1 MNTDSKIIIKRSKDI
16 NVFSK
21 HLLSVSD
28 RRGEATSNISAYADT
43 AFGSKCTRLFI
54 RSNSFSSLENW
65 SQIVKKV
72 KEY

>member
-1 MNTDSKIIIKRSKDI
+1 MNTDSKIIIKGSKDI
-16 NVFSK
+16 NAFSK
-21 HLLSVSD
+21 HLLSISD
-28 RRGEATSNISAYADT
+28 RRVEVTSNISVYADT

-65 SQIVKKV
+65 SQAAKKV

>member
-1 MNTDSKIIIKRSKDI
+1 MNTDSKIIIKGSKDI
-16 NVFSK
+16 NTFSK
-21 HLLSVSD
+21 HLLSISD
-28 RRGEATSNISAYADT
+28 RRGEVTSNISVYADT

-65 SQIVKKV
+65 SQAAKKV